1 MSDIFILVLVHQYY
15 QIFFKAINYDNFI
28 TWLGIDKI
36 NFNALLKTTLAT
48 AKVHLDQDRKHL
60 HSTKLTLEIGM
71 YHFLIKNKK
80 VYKCIYS
87 LTQISEKEISYIHS
101 TGKFPHESS
110 RGNEYLLL
118 LHDFDSNEI
127 LVEPLTT
134 KQAGEI
140 AKA

>member
-1 MSDIFILVLVHQYY
+1 
-15 QIFFKAINYDNFI
+15 
-28 TWLGIDKI
+28 
-36 NFNALLKTTLAT
+36 
-48 AKVHLDQDRKHL
+48 
-60 HSTKLTLEIGM
+60 M

-87 LTQISEKEISYIHS
+87 LTQISGKEISYTHS
-101 TGKFPHESS
+101 TGNFSHESS

-140 AKA
+140 AKAWIILHNKLTHSGHIIKHYIVDDYFTIISGITFLFNNVAICSDTIFVGSLYINPGIGGFFSFHI